1 MIKLEK
7 VSKVYQDGTH
17 ALKDINLVFNNCG
30 LIYIKGKSGSGKS
43 TLLNIIAGLSDITD
57 GKILFDNKIIK
68 NKNVLKERITYVA
81 QDHNLIS
88 FLNIKDNIDI
98 NNSYE
103 KDVLSDIGIDKLLD
117 KEVSEISGGEA
128 KRVEIT
134 RGLLD
139 KSNIL
144 ICDEPL
150 NALDSSNANLI
161 IKILKEISNNKLV
174 IITGHNDSIIEPF
187 ADRIIEIS
195 KGEIVLDDN
204 YENTKKIN
212 VNKYKKKDNV
222 ILFVNGLFK
231 DKIKKNIFYILLFT
245 ILFSLLFIFF
255 NIRMSDNQLD
265 SSILIN
271 QNINRTYIEIDS
283 NDIKNAIKLNKT
295 NIQFSEAKVYYKGAE
310 SLNLNVNGKYSDY
323 PYYRVLYNDL
333 RFTVVNKDTFS
344 LTDKIV
350 GNVPKNGNE
359 ILISEYYYNCLKYL
373 DILDS
378 SIEKTIG
385 EKIIIG
391 EKKIKIVGI
400 LKQDIEKYEFIKTT
414 MTTDSAYLSDLM
426 EFFDYGISNVDTIY
440 VSSEFENYIDFDSC
454 VTKFLIYN
462 SNNYYDLLSIKNSYD
477 NSSYY
482 NTDMY
487 HDYVNRYQSVTNP
500 IRNIILIAIV
510 ILIIVLMI
518 MNYDYLLNVINVNK
532 KDFYSLLYCVSS
544 NSTIY
549 NTMFRLITKIN
560 ILPVLLGLVICNIA
574 LRIMNSY
581 INTITEFDFNV
592 FRFDLVILVTIIIS
606 FIIYEIII
614 SVFNGRK
621 ILRNFNKQF
630 K

>member
-150 NALDSSNANLI
+150 NALDSSNAILI